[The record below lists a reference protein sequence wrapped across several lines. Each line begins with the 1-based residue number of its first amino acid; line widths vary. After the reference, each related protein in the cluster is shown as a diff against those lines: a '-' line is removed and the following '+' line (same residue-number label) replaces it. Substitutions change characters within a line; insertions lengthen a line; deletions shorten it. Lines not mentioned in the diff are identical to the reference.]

1 MQDGAVA
8 YGDVLP
14 DGDRSVRIG
23 MDDGEVLQV
32 AAGTEVIVERI
43 SDDDPALLQFFED
56 RGIVLGAH
64 LTVREGAPFSE
75 SIDVHVRGED
85 QPVAL
90 GRIALDALYVSRG

>member
-1 MQDGAVA
+1 MG
-8 YGDVLP
+8 
-14 DGDRSVRIG
+14 
-23 MDDGEVLQV
+23 
-32 AAGTEVIVERI
+32 GTVTMTIFSIQHARQGLTEVERI

-90 GRIALDALYVSRG
+90 GRVALDALYVSRG